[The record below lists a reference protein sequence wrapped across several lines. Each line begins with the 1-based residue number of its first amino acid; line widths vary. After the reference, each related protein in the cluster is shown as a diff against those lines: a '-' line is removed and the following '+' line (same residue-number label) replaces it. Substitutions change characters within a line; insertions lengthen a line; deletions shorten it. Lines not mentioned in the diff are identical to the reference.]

1 MLRGVPGSKLLTERL
16 IQAAGQRLGRLLSEE
31 PQTTRKALA
40 LAQVSP
46 QVIEWISQQV
56 LMVSASGCLVVIAI
70 MYKA

>member
-1 MLRGVPGSKLLTERL
+1 MLTERL

-46 QVIEWISQQV
+46 QVLEWIGQQV
-56 LMVSASGCLVVIAI
+56 LMESASEGIAVVAV
-70 MYKA
+70 MCWSQG